1 MAIKKMTM
9 PKLSDTMEEGTIT
22 RWLKKEGDA
31 VEAGQVIAE
40 AESDKAT
47 MELESFDK
55 GILRKI
61 VIPEGDKVKI
71 GGLIAIIGD
80 KDEDI
85 SELLKSEQEK
95 STADQ
100 NAERKRETK
109 SKSPWKATPPP
120 PPPRV
125 SPPAKPKVKTAS
137 NGTRLKASPL
147 AKKMALDKGINLR
160 NIQGSGAGGR
170 IIRHDVLNYLQ
181 EESQMQ
187 EEKAP
192 LSKAVKTDLSSMREA
207 IVRRMTLS
215 KTTIPHFYL
224 TMNIDMEKAAG
235 FRKAVNESQ
244 SEVKISFNDI
254 IVKAVSLALVKHKTI
269 NASFADNHIIQHNRI
284 DIGIAVALDDGLI
297 TPVIRNCNR
306 KSIGEISREIQSLAK
321 RAKKRKLVP
330 EEYSNATF
338 TISNLGMYDI
348 EEFSAIINPPE
359 AAILAVGSIKNIPV
373 VEDDEIK
380 VGQRMKMTLSSDH
393 RVIDGATAALFM
405 RDLKKRIENPTSM
418 VP

>member
-1 MAIKKMTM
+1 M

-22 RWLKKEGDA
+22 KWLKKEGDA
-31 VEAGQVIAE
+31 VKAGQVIAE

-109 SKSPWKATPPP
+109 SKSPRKATP

-125 SPPAKPKVKTAS
+125 SPPAKAEVKTAS

-373 VEDDEIK
+373 VEGDEIK